1 MENQTIYVARPIE
14 KQPKSKFYLYVKR
27 ICSEC
32 GWIHFYRKVDEDKN
46 PVRYGCVKFY
56 QPWLLGEEAT
66 IKQERL
72 I

>member
-1 MENQTIYVARPIE
+1 MENQTVYVARPVE
-14 KQPKSKFYLYVKR
+14 KQPKGKFYLYVKR
-27 ICSEC
+27 ICSEY
-32 GWIHFYRKVDEDKN
+32 GWIHLYRKVDEDKN
-46 PVRYGCVKFY
+46 PVRYRYVKFY

>member
-1 MENQTIYVARPIE
+1 MNNYTPYVARPVE
-14 KQPKSKFYLYVKR
+14 KQPKRKLYLYVKR

-32 GWIHFYRKVDEDKN
+32 GWIHLYRKVDEDKN
-46 PVRYGCVKFY
+46 PVHYECVKYY

-72 I
+72 Y